1 MPMRINGRGKQ
12 SRRAVA
18 LTALL
23 ALAASAA
30 WAQAPSSAAAGS
42 SAAAPVVTVGSQVFS
57 LAQYRRALKELGAP
71 LPESLGPA
79 ARRAE
84 AASFIRFE
92 RLLQAARRSG
102 LDRSAAYRKKLD
114 GAAQKLLVRLYSAR
128 LLARAQRVPAADI
141 NAYLRQH
148 QAQFAKLPRQ
158 LARAKVRMLLFHQ
171 RYRQAMTALRR
182 QARAHLD
189 RSFFGAPKAA
199 SSAADPRR

>member
-1 MPMRINGRGKQ
+1 MMPTRINRRGKQ
-12 SRRAVA
+12 SRGAVA

-23 ALAASAA
+23 ALAASGA
-30 WAQAPSSAAAGS
+30 WAQAPSSAAAP
-42 SAAAPVVTVGSQVFS
+42 AAPVVTVGSQAFS

-71 LPESLGPA
+71 LPDSLGPA

-84 AASFIRFE
+84 AANFIRFE

-102 LDRSAAYRKKLD
+102 LDHSAAYRKELD
-114 GAAQKLLVRLYSAR
+114 GAAQKLLVRLYSGR

-148 QAQFAKLPRQ
+148 QAQFAKMSRQ
-158 LARAKVRMLLFHQ
+158 LARAKVSMILFHQ

-182 QARAHLD
+182 ERAHLD
-189 RSFFGAPKAA
+189 KAFFSAPKAA